1 MKILV
6 AIFAMIILIFAVLL
20 FVPFFIVIEFS
31 KKEDN
36 KNSDIRIKYLIFN
49 VKIKNRENKSEN
61 KENAIKEK
69 DNTTLTEKVKNGIE
83 IFKENEDDVV
93 DILHYA
99 SEKAVKIRNLT
110 FCMDFGLS
118 DPMDTGIST
127 GAING
132 VIYNVLALLNN
143 FFEIEECN
151 VKINPD
157 FERKH
162 MDISSRCILK
172 IKSVHIIIIVF
183 KVLKMYFKIT
193 KIKKGS
199 F

>member
-69 DNTTLTEKVKNGIE
+69 DNTTLSEKVKN
-83 IFKENEDDVV
+83 
-93 DILHYA
+93 
-99 SEKAVKIRNLT
+99 
-110 FCMDFGLS
+110 
-118 DPMDTGIST
+118 
-127 GAING
+127 
-132 VIYNVLALLNN
+132 VI
-143 FFEIEECN
+143 
-151 VKINPD
+151 
-157 FERKH
+157 
-162 MDISSRCILK
+162 
-172 IKSVHIIIIVF
+172 
-183 KVLKMYFKIT
+183 
-193 KIKKGS
+193 
-199 F
+199 